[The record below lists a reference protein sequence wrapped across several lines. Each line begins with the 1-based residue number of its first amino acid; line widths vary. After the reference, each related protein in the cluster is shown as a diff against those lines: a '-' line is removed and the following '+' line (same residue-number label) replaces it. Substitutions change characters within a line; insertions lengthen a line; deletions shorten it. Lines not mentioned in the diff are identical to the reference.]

1 LHASLPAPEHGAPPK
16 AGAGLL
22 HEWVL
27 VPPLQD
33 ALQALHALHPPFT
46 GGGGGGGTNV
56 CPAGCTVTVAVHVLL
71 PLVLVT
77 VPKKAV
83 VMEMDWLPSTTGD
96 LAAVASTRNS
106 VFVATTL
113 PGGEDIVMLEVPPP
127 DGSVRLETVSV
138 HVGRLVGWFDSTT
151 GFPSLLD
158 TCSGRPFPVLVI
170 PGIVRAVWPVI
181 LVSLEHD
188 PKIPTI
194 AHKET
199 VRMKLACAFCCKILV
214 MVCYRSGTA
223 YL

>member
-1 LHASLPAPEHGAPPK
+1 MLHASLPAPEHGAPPK

-22 HEWVL
+22 HERVL

-33 ALQALHALHPPFT
+33 ALQALHPLHTPFT
-46 GGGGGGGTNV
+46 GRGGGGTNV

-113 PGGEDIVMLEVPPP
+113 PGGDAIVMLEVPPP
-127 DGSVRLETVSV
+127 DGRVGLETFSV
-138 HVGRLVGWFDSTT
+138 HVGGLVGWFDSTT

-158 TCSGRPFPVLVI
+158 ACSGRPFPVLVI

-188 PKIPTI
+188 PKIATI
-194 AHKET
+194 AHKEI
-199 VRMKLACAFCCKILV
+199 VRMDVACAFCCKILV
-214 MVCYRSGTA
+214 MHCYRSETA

>member
-1 LHASLPAPEHGAPPK
+1 VLHASLPAPEHGAPPK

-22 HEWVL
+22 HERVI

-46 GGGGGGGTNV
+46 GGGGGGGGMTV
-56 CPAGCTVTVAVHVLL
+56 CPAGCTTTVAVHVLL

-96 LAAVASTRNS
+96 FAAVASTRNS

-127 DGSVRLETVSV
+127 DGSVGLETVSV
-138 HVGRLVGWFDSTT
+138 HVGGSGWFNSTT
-151 GFPSLLD
+151 GFTSSLD
-158 TCSGRPFPVLVI
+158 ACSGTASAVTVI
-170 PGIVRAVWPVI
+170 PGLAAGAAVGAIGMPAN
-181 LVSLEHD
+181 LASFEH
-188 PKIPTI
+188 P
-194 AHKET
+194 
-199 VRMKLACAFCCKILV
+199 
-214 MVCYRSGTA
+214 
-223 YL
+223 